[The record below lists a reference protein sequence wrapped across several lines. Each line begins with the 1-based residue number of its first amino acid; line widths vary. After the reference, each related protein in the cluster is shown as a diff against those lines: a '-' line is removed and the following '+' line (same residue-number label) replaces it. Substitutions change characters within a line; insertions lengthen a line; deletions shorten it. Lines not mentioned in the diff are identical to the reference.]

1 MPDDIENPEI
11 KDGPG
16 GVATPTPEPGGTP
29 TPQDEPLKPLA
40 DLLGGKAAEPAAKT
54 PEELAAEAAA
64 ATKPK
69 PDAAAERIRA
79 LTAEKWNLRREAEAN
94 AARAKLAEDT
104 IAELQKLGVQASV
117 DGTATPPAKPTAP
130 APKTF
135 TQAEVNA
142 EAARIA
148 EQTSFNRSVDA
159 AVIAGRAA
167 HPDYDEA
174 IAGLKS
180 MTGPIVPQELI
191 VAALQ
196 TGEAS
201 EVIYHLGKNSDVADR
216 ILSLPPIPQAV
227 AVAQLAS
234 ELKATRGDA
243 PVASRAPKPIPQ
255 RVTGRGVTDD
265 NLETMSMADF
275 IKKRNETERAAAAER
290 RR

>member
-1 MPDDIENPEI
+1 MPPEEAENPELLQ
-11 KDGPG
+11 GPG

-29 TPQDEPLKPLA
+29 TPQPEPLKPLA
-40 DLLGGKAAEPAAKT
+40 DLLGKTGDEPAAKT

-64 ATKPK
+64 AAKPK

-104 IAELQKLGVQASV
+104 IAELQKLGVQAPA
-117 DGTATPPAKPTAP
+117 DGTAPAKPTTP
-130 APKTF
+130 AARTF

-234 ELKATRGDA
+234 ELRAGRADA

-265 NLETMSMADF
+265 NLETMSMKDF
-275 IKKRNETERAAAAER
+275 IAKRNEADRAAAAER

>member
-1 MPDDIENPEI
+1 MPPEEIENPEI
-11 KDGPG
+11 VQGPG
-16 GVATPTPEPGGTP
+16 GVATATPDSGPTL

-40 DLLGGKAAEPAAKT
+40 ALLGTEKPAEKT
-54 PEELAAEAAA
+54 AEEVAAEAAA
-64 ATKPK
+64 STAKK

-104 IAELQKLGVQASV
+104 IAELQKLGVEPRKEGEPVPVAP
-117 DGTATPPAKPTAP
+117 TKPAAR
-130 APKTF
+130 TF

-234 ELKATRGDA
+234 ELKAGQADA

-265 NLETMSMADF
+265 NLETMSMKDF
-275 IKKRNETERAAAAER
+275 IAKRNEAERAAAAER